1 MIAAGDLKRG
11 HTLKLDDGRL
21 YRVVKTV
28 YNKPGRGTATMQTT
42 MINIETGGQVMRIF
56 GAEDKLDQV
65 YVESEPVE
73 FLYRDS
79 DILHFMNT
87 QTYDQ
92 YEVSASLF
100 EDDVLYIKDGMTL
113 ELRVYEGRP
122 IDYTLPV
129 SITYKVIDAEVAVA
143 GDTAGSV
150 QKKVTIESGRQIQAP
165 LFVNVGDTISVDTR
179 DGSYLG
185 RA

>member
-1 MIAAGDLKRG
+1 MIVAGELKRG
-11 HTLKLDDGRL
+11 HTLKLDDGKL
-21 YRVVKTV
+21 YRVIKTV

-42 MINIETGGQVMRIF
+42 MVNIETGGQVTRIF
-56 GAEDKLDQV
+56 GAEDKVDQV

-73 FLYRDS
+73 YLYRDG
-79 DILHFMNT
+79 DMLHFMNT

-92 YEVSASLF
+92 YEVHASLF
-100 EDDVLYIKDGMTL
+100 EDDVLFLKEGMNL

-129 SITYKVIDAEVAVA
+129 SVTYKVIDAEAAVV

-150 QKKVTIESGRQIQAP
+150 QKKVTIETGRSVQVPI
-165 LFVNVGDTISVDTR
+165 FINVGDMIVVDTR
-179 DGSYLG
+179 DGSYVG

>member
-1 MIAAGDLKRG
+1 MIIAGDLKRG
-11 HTLKLDDGRL
+11 HTLKLDDGKL
-21 YRVVKTV
+21 YRVVKAI
-28 YNKPGRGTATMQTT
+28 YNKPGRGTASMQTT
-42 MINIETGGQVMRIF
+42 MINIETGGQTMRIF
-56 GAEDKLDQV
+56 GAEEKVDQV
-65 YVESEPVE
+65 FVESEPVE
-73 FLYRDS
+73 FLYRDG
-79 DILHFMNT
+79 DVLHFMNT

-92 YEVSASLF
+92 YEVNVGLF
-100 EDDVLYIKDGMTL
+100 DEDATYIKDGMKM

-122 IDYTLPV
+122 IDYELPV
-129 SITYKVIDAEVAVA
+129 SVVYKVIDAEVAVA

-165 LFVNVGDTISVDTR
+165 LFVNVGDDISVDTR